1 MKNEEYKIYF
11 INFKGGEKM
20 VKMYRTDMK
29 TNQFSK
35 VNDFERG
42 TWINMVNPNEEEIEE
57 ICEELKIDSDFIKY
71 PLDYEEKA
79 RIDKEDDATLFIID
93 VPIIEE
99 KDGKKLYT
107 TMPLGMIVVRDDFF
121 ITVSLRETSIIK
133 DFEKGRIKNFY
144 TYKKTRFILQIL
156 YNNSSHFL
164 SVLKQIN
171 KQSEATVFLLQK
183 SMRNRELIQLLDLE
197 NSLVY
202 IATSLR
208 SNEIVMEKCLNGRI
222 IKLYNEDEDI
232 LDDAIVENKQAIEM
246 SKIYSDILSGTMDAY
261 ASIISN
267 NLNVVMKF
275 LAAITIVLSL
285 PTMLASFWGMNVA
298 NMPFTDNPYGFW
310 ILIGISIIIAGVSAI
325 WLKRRDMF

>member
-1 MKNEEYKIYF
+1 
-11 INFKGGEKM
+11 M

-29 TNQFSK
+29 TNNFSK

-42 TWINMVNPNEEEIEE
+42 TWINMVNPNEGEIEE
-57 ICEELKIDSDFIKY
+57 ICEKLKIDSEFIKY

-79 RIDKEDDATLFIID
+79 RIDKEDDVTLFIID

-99 KDGKKLYT
+99 KEEKKLYT

-121 ITVSLRETSIIK
+121 ITVSLQETSIIK
-133 DFEKGRIKNFY
+133 DFEKGKIKNFY

-156 YNNSSHFL
+156 YNNSSQFL
-164 SVLKQIN
+164 YVLKQIN

-222 IKLYNEDEDI
+222 IKLYDEDEDI

-285 PTMLASFWGMNVA
+285 PTMLASFWGMNFV
-298 NMPFTDNPYGFW
+298 NMPFSNNPYGFW
-310 ILIGISIIIAGVSAI
+310 FLIIISIIIAGISAI

>member
-1 MKNEEYKIYF
+1 
-11 INFKGGEKM
+11 M

-29 TNQFSK
+29 TNKFSK

-42 TWINMVNPNEEEIEE
+42 TWINMVNPNEGEIEE
-57 ICEELKIDSDFIKY
+57 ICEKLKIDSEFIKY

-79 RIDKEDDATLFIID
+79 RIDKEDDVTLFIID
-93 VPIIEE
+93 VPIIDEKEE
-99 KDGKKLYT
+99 KKLYT

-121 ITVSLRETSIIK
+121 ITVSLQETSIIK
-133 DFEKGRIKNFY
+133 DFEKGKIKNFY

-156 YNNSSHFL
+156 YNNSSQFL

-222 IKLYNEDEDI
+222 IKLYDEDEDI

-285 PTMLASFWGMNVA
+285 PTMLASFWGMNFV
-298 NMPFTDNPYGFW
+298 NMPFMNNPYGFW
-310 ILIGISIIIAGVSAI
+310 ILIGISIIIAGISAI

>member
-1 MKNEEYKIYF
+1 MI
-11 INFKGGEKM
+11 
-20 VKMYRTDMK
+20 
-29 TNQFSK
+29 
-35 VNDFERG
+35 
-42 TWINMVNPNEEEIEE
+42 
-57 ICEELKIDSDFIKY
+57 IKY

-79 RIDKEDDATLFIID
+79 RIDKEDDVTLFIID

-99 KDGKKLYT
+99 KEEKKLYT

-121 ITVSLRETSIIK
+121 ITVSLQETSIIK
-133 DFEKGRIKNFY
+133 DFEKGKIKNFY

-156 YNNSSHFL
+156 YNNSSQFL

-222 IKLYNEDEDI
+222 IKLYDEDEDI

-285 PTMLASFWGMNVA
+285 PTMLASFWGMNFV
-298 NMPFTDNPYGFW
+298 NMPFMNNPYGFW
-310 ILIGISIIIAGVSAI
+310 ILIGISIIIAGISAI

>member
-1 MKNEEYKIYF
+1 
-11 INFKGGEKM
+11 M

-29 TNQFSK
+29 TNKFSK

-42 TWINMVNPNEEEIEE
+42 TWINMVNPNEGEIEE
-57 ICEELKIDSDFIKY
+57 ICEKLKIDSEFIKY

-79 RIDKEDDATLFIID
+79 RIDKEDDVTLFIID

-99 KDGKKLYT
+99 KEEKKLYT

-121 ITVSLRETSIIK
+121 ITVSLQETSIIK
-133 DFEKGRIKNFY
+133 DFEKGKIKNFY

-156 YNNSSHFL
+156 YNNSSQFL

-222 IKLYNEDEDI
+222 IKLYDEDEDI

-285 PTMLASFWGMNVA
+285 PTMLASFWGMNFV
-298 NMPFTDNPYGFW
+298 NMPFMNNPYGFW
-310 ILIGISIIIAGVSAI
+310 ILIGISIIIAGISAI

>member
-1 MKNEEYKIYF
+1 
-11 INFKGGEKM
+11 M

-29 TNQFSK
+29 TNKFSK

-42 TWINMVNPNEEEIEE
+42 TWINMVNPNEGEIEE
-57 ICEELKIDSDFIKY
+57 ICEKLKIDSEFIKY

-79 RIDKEDDATLFIID
+79 RIDKEDDVTLFIID

-99 KDGKKLYT
+99 KEEKKLYT

-121 ITVSLRETSIIK
+121 ITVSLQETSIIK
-133 DFEKGRIKNFY
+133 DFEKGKIKNFY

-156 YNNSSHFL
+156 YNNSSQFL

-222 IKLYNEDEDI
+222 IKLYDEDEDI

-285 PTMLASFWGMNVA
+285 PTMLASFWGMNFA
-298 NMPFTDNPYGFW
+298 NMPFMNNPYGFW
-310 ILIGISIIIAGVSAI
+310 ILIGISIIIAGISAI

>member
-1 MKNEEYKIYF
+1 
-11 INFKGGEKM
+11 M

-29 TNQFSK
+29 TNKFSK

-42 TWINMVNPNEEEIEE
+42 TWINMVNPNEGEIEE
-57 ICEELKIDSDFIKY
+57 ICEKLKIDSEFIKY

-79 RIDKEDDATLFIID
+79 RIDKEDDVTLFIID

-99 KDGKKLYT
+99 KEEKKLYT
-107 TMPLGMIVVRDDFF
+107 TMPLGMIVVRDDLF
-121 ITVSLRETSIIK
+121 ITVSLQETSIIK
-133 DFEKGRIKNFY
+133 DFEKGKIKNFY

-156 YNNSSHFL
+156 YNNSSQFL

-222 IKLYNEDEDI
+222 IKLYDEDEDI

-285 PTMLASFWGMNVA
+285 PTMLASFWGMNFA
-298 NMPFTDNPYGFW
+298 NMPFMNNPYGFW
-310 ILIGISIIIAGVSAI
+310 ILIGISIIIAGISAI

>member
-1 MKNEEYKIYF
+1 
-11 INFKGGEKM
+11 M

-29 TNQFSK
+29 TNKFSK

-42 TWINMVNPNEEEIEE
+42 TWINMVNPNEGEIEE
-57 ICEELKIDSDFIKY
+57 ICEKLKIDSEFIKH

-79 RIDKEDDATLFIID
+79 RIDKEDDVTLFIID

-99 KDGKKLYT
+99 KEEKKLYT

-121 ITVSLRETSIIK
+121 ITVSLQETSIIK
-133 DFEKGRIKNFY
+133 DFEKGKIKNFY

-156 YNNSSHFL
+156 YNNSSQFL

-222 IKLYNEDEDI
+222 IKLYDEDEDI

-285 PTMLASFWGMNVA
+285 PTMLASFWGMNFV
-298 NMPFTDNPYGFW
+298 NMPFMNNPYGFW
-310 ILIGISIIIAGVSAI
+310 ILIGISIIIAGISAI

>member
-1 MKNEEYKIYF
+1 
-11 INFKGGEKM
+11 M

-29 TNQFSK
+29 TNKFSK

-42 TWINMVNPNEEEIEE
+42 TWINMVNPNEGEIEE
-57 ICEELKIDSDFIKY
+57 ICEKLKIDSEFIKY

-79 RIDKEDDATLFIID
+79 RIDKEDDVTLFIID

-99 KDGKKLYT
+99 KEEKKLYT

-121 ITVSLRETSIIK
+121 ITVSLQETSIIK
-133 DFEKGRIKNFY
+133 DFEKGKIKNFY

-156 YNNSSHFL
+156 YNNSSQFL

-222 IKLYNEDEDI
+222 IKLYDEDEDI

-246 SKIYSDILSGTMDAY
+246 SKIYSDILNGTMDAY

-267 NLNVVMKF
+267 NLNGVMKF
-275 LAAITIVLSL
+275 LTSITIILSI
-285 PTMLASFWGMNVA
+285 PTMVASFWGMNVEVPMQ
-298 NMPFTDNPYGFW
+298 NNKLGF
-310 ILIGISIIIAGVSAI
+310 LIIMIFSVLSAIIAMI
-325 WLKRRDMF
+325 WLKKKDMLD

>member
-1 MKNEEYKIYF
+1 MI
-11 INFKGGEKM
+11 
-20 VKMYRTDMK
+20 KMYRTNMK
-29 TNQFSK
+29 TNEFSE

-42 TWINMVNPNEEEIEE
+42 TWINMINPNEGEIEE
-57 ICEELKIDSDFIKY
+57 ICEELKIDTEFIKY

-79 RIDKEDDATLFIID
+79 RIHNDDDVTLFIID

-121 ITVSLRETSIIK
+121 ITVSLQETNIIK
-133 DFEKGRIKNFY
+133 DFEEGKIKNFY

-156 YNNSSHFL
+156 YNNSSQFL
-164 SVLKQIN
+164 YVLKQIN

-183 SMRNRELIQLLDLE
+183 SMKNKELIQLLDLE

-222 IKLYNEDEDI
+222 VKLYDEDEDI
-232 LDDAIVENKQAIEM
+232 LEDAIVENKQAFEM

-285 PTMLASFWGMNVA
+285 PTMLASFWGMNFA
-298 NMPFTDNPYGFW
+298 NMPFSNNLYGFW
-310 ILIGISIIIAGVSAI
+310 IIVGISFIVAGISAI
-325 WLKRRDMF
+325 WLKRKDMF